1 MLGREVLQPLEL
13 IYGFPRAENTT
24 YGEYVTQLQNSLTRA
39 HEAARQHL
47 KRSTERYKRNYDLNI
62 SKNIYTVGQIVWYLN
77 EQRKKGKC
85 PKLQQVWQGPCVI
98 TQKFSDLVY
107 QIQLNKTGKTKIVHH
122 DKLKPHH
129 GENNITWIKHTQKN
143 IQINT

>member
-1 MLGREVLQPLEL
+1 MTLT
-13 IYGFPRAENTT
+13 FPRTNTPLDRL
-24 YGEYVTQLQNSLTRA
+24 YGTP
-39 HEAARQHL
+39 
-47 KRSTERYKRNYDLNI
+47 
-62 SKNIYTVGQIVWYLN
+62 N
-77 EQRKKGKC
+77 EQRKKGNC

-98 TQKFSDLVY
+98 TQKFSDFVY

-129 GENNITWIKHTQKN
+129 GENNITWIKHTQEN